1 MIQDLRRVAPL
12 LWRVTPNA
20 ESAVAALEQLTE
32 KSMHSIRCL
41 LLEGDTPRQLN
52 ERQYL
57 ALLRLGYR
65 YVCPR
70 CHALSCKVTRNS
82 SERCTFAAVVHSAV
96 YSGLQQH

>member
-1 MIQDLRRVAPL
+1 MAPL

-57 ALLRLGYR
+57 ALLRLGCTER
-65 YVCPR
+65 KDMCV
-70 CHALSCKVTRNS
+70 LVVTH
-82 SERCTFAAVVHSAV
+82 CLAK
-96 YSGLQQH
+96 

>member
-1 MIQDLRRVAPL
+1 MAPL

-57 ALLRLGYR
+57 ALLRLGTDMC
-65 YVCPR
+65 V
-70 CHALSCKVTRNS
+70 LVVTH
-82 SERCTFAAVVHSAV
+82 CLAK
-96 YSGLQQH
+96 